1 MPVPA
6 AAIRAMDM
14 TRRLALRRQGFVHVL
29 LKLAIVFSF
38 GALVAQGLLLL
49 RDYFQAH
56 PDHEPLVTTILLKAG
71 SWGLF
76 FSLGCYAVTWLGA
89 QLKVP
94 RKFLRP
100 IDVAG
105 NTVLGTLLGSV
116 VLALIGI
123 FFLIAYTFL
132 RVILTVIFNVLSFGA
147 AWAYDGIAS
156 ATAGLFGG

>member
-1 MPVPA
+1 MSLPTA
-6 AAIRAMDM
+6 AVRAIDM
-14 TRRLALRRQGFVHVL
+14 TRRLALRRRGVIPIL
-29 LKLAIVFSF
+29 LKLAVVFGF

-56 PDHEPLVTTILLKAG
+56 PDLEPLVTKGLLKAG

-89 QLKVP
+89 QMKVP
-94 RKFLRP
+94 TKFLRP
-100 IDVAG
+100 IDLAG

-116 VLALIGI
+116 VIVLVGI

-132 RVILTVIFNVLSFGA
+132 RVILTVVFNLLSLGVA
-147 AWAYDGIAS
+147 RSYDGIAS